1 LEGSKQAKETGR
13 VLEETVNMEV
23 EEEMKRK
30 ESAKQIQRSR
40 ERKATEERELLM
52 ELAMSRMSDK
62 VVLLE
67 QENRESR
74 CLVKEMEEQVSRLVE
89 ENRILR
95 EETSEGKEEEHFSMK
110 DELADNI
117 LSGSVCQCGNT
128 TKDAFEDVATA
139 GQEVRIV

>member
-1 LEGSKQAKETGR
+1 MLGGVKTGQGDGPGVGRDGEHGSRGGNEEKGVGQADSKKQRTEGS
-13 VLEETVNMEV
+13 NMC
-23 EEEMKRK
+23 RFRHFLYIL
-30 ESAKQIQRSR
+30 IQ
-40 ERKATEERELLM
+40 ATEERELLM

-110 DELADNI
+110 DELAD
-117 LSGSVCQCGNT
+117 
-128 TKDAFEDVATA
+128 K
-139 GQEVRIV
+139 